1 MGILESIAAI
11 AGAVTALIGVGYSV
25 AKLYREAQTKGWIE
39 DGRDLAKAIAEA
51 KTEDERRKL
60 ARALFNHRAE

>member
-11 AGAVTALIGVGYSV
+11 ATAVTSMISLGYYV
-25 AKLYREAQTKGWIE
+25 AKLHREAKLKGWVE

-51 KTEDERRKL
+51 KTDEERRKL
-60 ARALFNHRAE
+60 ARILFNHRAE